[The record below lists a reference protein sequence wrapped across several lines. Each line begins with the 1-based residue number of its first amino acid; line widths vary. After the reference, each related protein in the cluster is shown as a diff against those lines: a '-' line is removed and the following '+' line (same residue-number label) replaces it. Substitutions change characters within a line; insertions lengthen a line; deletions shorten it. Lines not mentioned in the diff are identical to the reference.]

1 MQNSSVFLPS
11 YVLVPLL
18 PKGHHS
24 PVIGIDWVSLLIL
37 VAAYAFAQVRT
48 VPAALRYG
56 VFAGAAALI
65 ALYKLQGG
73 AAGANLILIAVAA
86 VLAVWYA
93 VKAVQALGSRRP
105 PRS

>member
-1 MQNSSVFLPS
+1 MN
-11 YVLVPLL
+11 
-18 PKGHHS
+18 
-24 PVIGIDWVSLLIL
+24 IGIDWVSLLIL
-37 VAAYAFAQVRT
+37 VAAYAFAQIRT

-56 VFAGAAALI
+56 VFAGAAAII
-65 ALYKLQGG
+65 ALYKLRGG
-73 AAGANLILIAVAA
+73 AEGPNMIMVAIAG

>member
-1 MQNSSVFLPS
+1 M
-11 YVLVPLL
+11 
-18 PKGHHS
+18 
-24 PVIGIDWVSLLIL
+24 IGIDWVSLLIL

-65 ALYKLQGG
+65 ALYKLRGG
-73 AAGANLILIAVAA
+73 AAGANMIMVVIAAG
-86 VLAVWYA
+86 LAIWYA

-105 PRS
+105 PGS